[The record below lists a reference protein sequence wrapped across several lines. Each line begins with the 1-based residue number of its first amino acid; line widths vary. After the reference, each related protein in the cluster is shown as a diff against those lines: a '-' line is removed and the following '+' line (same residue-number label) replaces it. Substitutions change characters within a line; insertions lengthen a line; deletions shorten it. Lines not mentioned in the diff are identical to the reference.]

1 MKVFITGATG
11 VLGKTVSR
19 LLIDAGHDVRGLARN
34 AGSESR
40 IRGLGIEPVPASLFD
55 PPSLRRAMQGC
66 DAVLHLATRIP
77 PPNQARRREAWSE
90 NDRIRIEGTWNLVD
104 VALESAVSTFIYPSV
119 VLVYPDRGAHWIDA
133 ATPPQSSSILR
144 STLTAEAEVERFTR
158 TGRRGIVLRM
168 GGFYG
173 PTAGSTREIL
183 RMARRG
189 IAMIFGPARRTSL

>member
-1 MKVFITGATG
+1 MAPARRGLARSRCDAHCRGHDAGRIHIAPSTHRCDPFIPRCPVKVFITGATG

-104 VALESAVSTFIYPSV
+104 VALESP
-119 VLVYPDRGAHWIDA
+119 
-133 ATPPQSSSILR
+133 
-144 STLTAEAEVERFTR
+144 
-158 TGRRGIVLRM
+158 
-168 GGFYG
+168 
-173 PTAGSTREIL
+173 
-183 RMARRG
+183 
-189 IAMIFGPARRTSL
+189 